1 MIKPLQRMV
10 GPYGKPIK
18 IKALT
23 PMIPRGESQYDNK
36 GAFNGI
42 VPFSLDML
50 KLEELEETSYIIPKQ
65 EIQYLVEHNDMEDWK
80 KLLGMFDGLLGNM
93 MRLLNNIRRE
103 NYIKITYLKIE
114 EQEIERR
121 HNKLQEKLLDFTQK
135 NDEVDA
141 KTKMTDKEKIEK
153 LKKTLGEMGFAAGA
167 AAAVAAGTV
176 ILNGNVKQKAVQLAK
191 QLMSDL
197 GLTDFQAAGIVGN
210 LLSEGFGKGIP
221 DDIEDGRYS
230 RESGPPPDYGTM
242 LVGYGWAQWT
252 NTGNNGPT
260 DRLNKFIIR
269 LGGGPGKQARAATDS
284 DNYSYLLDDF
294 RTGYSSVLSNLKSTT
309 NITDAARIILTQ
321 YEIPAN
327 QSQSVVQQRAAQAN
341 TILQEMKK
349 ASGAIVLPQLF
360 DDHKITYDTFRKN
373 TFLSNFIVDKPTI
386 IDMKDIGEPLVIIP
400 TERPIGQNILKILF
414 ERPFQKIEQ
423 TFLRLNSNK
432 KEKSTNPKNSQS
444 YINPTMSMVG
454 STSPSAITSSQN
466 DTQQPSYSKQSE
478 INTQTDNITSRI
490 ESSQQK
496 IPDMMPL
503 QLRSNTQ
510 ETVIDNVSNSTTDIF
525 DIPIERLIV
534 QNILKILFE
543 RPFQKI
549 EQTFLKLNSNKKE
562 KSTNPKNS
570 QSYINRTTITPTM
583 SMVGSTSPSAITS
596 SQNDTSQQKIPDMMP
611 LQLRSNT
618 QETVIDNVSNSTTD
632 IFDIPMVLI
641 QDYYLLEE

>member
-1 MIKPLQRMV
+1 MI
-10 GPYGKPIK
+10 GPYGKPVK

-23 PMIPRGESQYDNK
+23 PMIPGGESQYDTR

-42 VPFSLDML
+42 VPFSPDML
-50 KLEELEETSYIIPKQ
+50 KLEEREETSYIIPKQ

-103 NYIKITYLKIE
+103 NYTKISFLKIE

-121 HNKLQEKLLDFTQK
+121 HNKLQEKLLDLTQK
-135 NDEVDA
+135 NDEIDA
-141 KTKMTDKEKIEK
+141 KTEMTDSEKIEK
-153 LKKTLGEMGFAAGA
+153 LKKALSNMGFAAGA
-167 AAAVAAGTV
+167 AVAAAIAGTV
-176 ILNGNVKQKAVQLAK
+176 LLNGNIKQKGAQLAK

-269 LGGGPGKQARAATDS
+269 LGGGPGKKARAASDS

-327 QSQSVVQQRAAQAN
+327 QSQSVVQARAAQAN

-349 ASGAIVLPQLF
+349 ASGAIVLPKLF
-360 DDHKITYDTFRKN
+360 NEHKIVYDTFRKN
-373 TFLSNFIVDKPTI
+373 TLLSNFIVDRPTI
-386 IDMKDIGEPLVIIP
+386 IDMKDVGEPLVIIP

-423 TFLRLNSNK
+423 TFARLNPDK
-432 KEKSTNPKNSQS
+432 TEKEKSKNPENSQS
-444 YINPTMSMVG
+444 YINRTTIKPTRSMVG
-454 STSPSAITSSQN
+454 STSPSAITNLQTDSE
-466 DTQQPSYSKQSE
+466 QPSYTNQPE
-478 INTQTDNITSRI
+478 TTTQTDSITPSI
-490 ESSQQK
+490 QPPEQK

-503 QLRSNTQ
+503 QSRRNVQ
-510 ETVIDNVSNSTTDIF
+510 ETVIDNVSNSTSD
-525 DIPIERLIV
+525 L
-534 QNILKILFE
+534 
-543 RPFQKI
+543 
-549 EQTFLKLNSNKKE
+549 
-562 KSTNPKNS
+562 
-570 QSYINRTTITPTM
+570 
-583 SMVGSTSPSAITS
+583 
-596 SQNDTSQQKIPDMMP
+596 
-611 LQLRSNT
+611 
-618 QETVIDNVSNSTTD
+618 
-632 IFDIPMVLI
+632 FDIPMILV
-641 QDYYLLEE
+641 QDYYVLEE

>member
-1 MIKPLQRMV
+1 MV
-10 GPYGKPIK
+10 GPYGKPVK

-23 PMIPRGESQYDNK
+23 PMIPGGESQYDTK

-50 KLEELEETSYIIPKQ
+50 KLEEREETSYIIPKQ

-103 NYIKITYLKIE
+103 NYTKISFLKIE

-121 HNKLQEKLLDFTQK
+121 HNKLQEKLLDLTQK
-135 NDEVDA
+135 NDEIDA
-141 KTKMTDKEKIEK
+141 KTEMTDSEKIEK
-153 LKKTLGEMGFAAGA
+153 LKKSLSTMGFAAGA
-167 AAAVAAGTV
+167 AAVVAGTV
-176 ILNGNVKQKAVQLAK
+176 MLNGNIKQKGAQLAK
-191 QLMSDL
+191 QLMNDL

-242 LVGYGWAQWT
+242 RVGYGWVQWT

-269 LGGGPGKQARAATDS
+269 LGGGPGKKARAATDS

-321 YEIPAN
+321 YEIPAD
-327 QSQSVVQQRAAQAN
+327 QSQSVVQTRAAQGN

-349 ASGAIVLPQLF
+349 ASGAIVLPKLF
-360 DDHKITYDTFRKN
+360 NEHKITYDTFRKN
-373 TFLSNFIVDKPTI
+373 TLLSNFIVDRPTI
-386 IDMKDIGEPLVIIP
+386 IDMKDVGEPLVIIP

-414 ERPFQKIEQ
+414 ERPFQKIEE
-423 TFLRLNSNK
+423 TFARLNPDKSEK
-432 KEKSTNPKNSQS
+432 KSKNPENSQS
-444 YINPTMSMVG
+444 YINRTTIKPTRSMVG
-454 STSPSAITSSQN
+454 STSPSAITSSQI
-466 DTQQPSYSKQSE
+466 DKQQQPSYTEQSE
-478 INTQTDNITSRI
+478 TATLTDSITPPI
-490 ESSQQK
+490 ETPEQK

-503 QLRSNTQ
+503 QSKRNTQ
-510 ETVIDNVSNSTTDIF
+510 ETVIDNVSNSTSD
-525 DIPIERLIV
+525 
-534 QNILKILFE
+534 LF
-543 RPFQKI
+543 
-549 EQTFLKLNSNKKE
+549 N
-562 KSTNPKNS
+562 
-570 QSYINRTTITPTM
+570 
-583 SMVGSTSPSAITS
+583 
-596 SQNDTSQQKIPDMMP
+596 
-611 LQLRSNT
+611 
-618 QETVIDNVSNSTTD
+618 
-632 IFDIPMVLI
+632 IPMILV
-641 QDYYLLEE
+641 QDYYILEE

>member
-10 GPYGKPIK
+10 GPYGKPVK

-23 PMIPRGESQYDNK
+23 PMIPGGESQYDTK

-50 KLEELEETSYIIPKQ
+50 KLEEREETSYIIPKQ

-103 NYIKITYLKIE
+103 NYTKISFLKIE

-121 HNKLQEKLLDFTQK
+121 HNKLQEKLLDLTQK
-135 NDEVDA
+135 NDEIDA
-141 KTKMTDKEKIEK
+141 KTEMTDSEKIEK
-153 LKKTLGEMGFAAGA
+153 LKKALSNMGFAAGA
-167 AAAVAAGTV
+167 AAVVAGTV
-176 ILNGNVKQKAVQLAK
+176 MLNGNIKQKGAQLAK
-191 QLMSDL
+191 QLMNDL

-242 LVGYGWAQWT
+242 RVGYGWVQWT

-269 LGGGPGKQARAATDS
+269 LGGGPGKKARAATDS

-321 YEIPAN
+321 YEIPAD
-327 QSQSVVQQRAAQAN
+327 QSQSVVQERAAQGN

-349 ASGAIVLPQLF
+349 ASGAIVLPKLF
-360 DDHKITYDTFRKN
+360 NEHKITYDTFRKN
-373 TFLSNFIVDKPTI
+373 TLLSNFIVDRPTI
-386 IDMKDIGEPLVIIP
+386 IDMKDVGEPLVIIP

-414 ERPFQKIEQ
+414 ERPFQKIEE
-423 TFLRLNSNK
+423 TFARLNPDKSEK
-432 KEKSTNPKNSQS
+432 KSKNPENSQS
-444 YINPTMSMVG
+444 YINRTTIKPTRSMVG
-454 STSPSAITSSQN
+454 STSPSAITSSQI
-466 DTQQPSYSKQSE
+466 DKQQQPSYTEQSE
-478 INTQTDNITSRI
+478 TATLTDSITPPI
-490 ESSQQK
+490 ETPEQK

-503 QLRSNTQ
+503 QSKRNTQ
-510 ETVIDNVSNSTTDIF
+510 ETVIDNVSNSTSD
-525 DIPIERLIV
+525 
-534 QNILKILFE
+534 LF
-543 RPFQKI
+543 
-549 EQTFLKLNSNKKE
+549 N
-562 KSTNPKNS
+562 
-570 QSYINRTTITPTM
+570 
-583 SMVGSTSPSAITS
+583 
-596 SQNDTSQQKIPDMMP
+596 
-611 LQLRSNT
+611 
-618 QETVIDNVSNSTTD
+618 
-632 IFDIPMVLI
+632 IPMILV
-641 QDYYLLEE
+641 QDYYILEE